1 MRISQRKNYF
11 SAFNISTN
19 HPFFRDKEDV
29 IISFDEY
36 GVCFSVP
43 SIDDDDRVK
52 IYKSGLKSFQM
63 GLYSVDIREGLLVFN
78 EEDSTID
85 RCFFDYI

>member
-19 HPFFRDKEDV
+19 NPFFKDKTEV

-36 GVCFSVP
+36 GLCFSVP
-43 SIDDDDRVK
+43 SIDDEDTVK
-52 IYKSGLKSFQM
+52 VYKSGKSGYQM
-63 GLYSVDIREGLLVFN
+63 SLYSVELKEGILTHDQEESTEDFIFFN
-78 EEDSTID
+78 
-85 RCFFDYI
+85 Y